1 MFRVDD
7 DESARKLR
15 ALRQRAYLAELD
27 AQVAL
32 KRERERRRD
41 AAHAHRLFETQ
52 YARAL
57 ENGADVG
64 VRAGRRAVNARSSSS
79 TLISPSSSARD
90 VMGARESAGRAPF
103 RFLDADADA
112 DGRRAER
119 REKAERAA
127 ALREELTRQ
136 MEEKELAREMRR
148 LALVREEEEEE
159 RRLRAERAA
168 LTRRFERAD
177 AKPAKDSV
185 SARVESIVKGVGE
198 MLSTTSAS
206 GFVGEEEEEEEEACE
221 FFEESTFV
229 ELPEPKTTTNVETM
243 VDEAPASPVTPSAMS
258 RSVSRSKGVEEEF
271 TTPPAKTTT
280 GDDVLLRQGSVKAMA
295 KLWDTPAKQRRNME
309 RAGRSTFNDDAV
321 EDY

>member
-41 AAHAHRLFETQ
+41 EAHAHRLFETQ

-57 ENGADVG
+57 ENGADVAS
-64 VRAGRRAVNARSSSS
+64 RAGRRAVNARSSSS

-90 VMGARESAGRAPF
+90 VVGARESAGRAPF

-148 LALVREEEEEE
+148 LALMREEEEEE

-185 SARVESIVKGVGE
+185 SARVESVGE

-206 GFVGEEEEEEEEACE
+206 GFVGGEEEEEEEACE
-221 FFEESTFV
+221 FFEETTFV
-229 ELPEPKTTTNVETM
+229 ELPEPKTTNVETM
-243 VDEAPASPVTPSAMS
+243 VDEAPSSPVTPSVMS
-258 RSVSRSKGVEEEF
+258 RSVSRSEGVEEEF

-309 RAGRSTFNDDAV
+309 RAERSTFNDDAV

>member
-7 DESARKLR
+7 DESARELR

-41 AAHAHRLFETQ
+41 EAHAHRLFETQ

-57 ENGADVG
+57 ENGADVAS
-64 VRAGRRAVNARSSSS
+64 RAGRRAVNARSSSS

-90 VMGARESAGRAPF
+90 VRGARESAGRAPF

-148 LALVREEEEEE
+148 LALMREEEEEE

-185 SARVESIVKGVGE
+185 SARVDVKGVGE

-221 FFEESTFV
+221 FFEETTFV
-229 ELPEPKTTTNVETM
+229 ELPEPKTTNVETM
-243 VDEAPASPVTPSAMS
+243 VDEAPSSPVTPSVMS
-258 RSVSRSKGVEEEF
+258 RSVLRSEGVEEEF

>member
-7 DESARKLR
+7 DESARELR

-41 AAHAHRLFETQ
+41 EAHAHRLFETQ

-57 ENGADVG
+57 ENGADVAS
-64 VRAGRRAVNARSSSS
+64 RAGRRAVNGRSSSS

-90 VMGARESAGRAPF
+90 VVGARESAGRAPF

-127 ALREELTRQ
+127 VLREELTRQ

-148 LALVREEEEEE
+148 LALMREEEEEE

-185 SARVESIVKGVGE
+185 SARVESVGE

-206 GFVGEEEEEEEEACE
+206 GFVGEEEEEEEACE
-221 FFEESTFV
+221 FFEETTFV
-229 ELPEPKTTTNVETM
+229 ELPEPKTTNVETM
-243 VDEAPASPVTPSAMS
+243 VDEAPSSPVTPSVMS
-258 RSVSRSKGVEEEF
+258 RSVSRSEGVEEEF

-309 RAGRSTFNDDAV
+309 RAERSTFNDDAV

>member
-41 AAHAHRLFETQ
+41 EAHAHRLFETQ

-57 ENGADVG
+57 ENGADVAS
-64 VRAGRRAVNARSSSS
+64 RARRRAVNARSSSS

-90 VMGARESAGRAPF
+90 VRGARESAGRAPF
-103 RFLDADADA
+103 RFLDTDADA

-148 LALVREEEEEE
+148 LALMREEEEEE

-185 SARVESIVKGVGE
+185 SARVDVKGVGE

-206 GFVGEEEEEEEEACE
+206 GFVGEEEEEEEKACE
-221 FFEESTFV
+221 FFEETTFV
-229 ELPEPKTTTNVETM
+229 ELPEPKTTNVETI
-243 VDEAPASPVTPSAMS
+243 VDEVPASPVTPSVMS
-258 RSVSRSKGVEEEF
+258 RSVSRSEGVEEEF

-309 RAGRSTFNDDAV
+309 RAERSTFNDDAV

>member
-41 AAHAHRLFETQ
+41 EAHAHRLFETQ

-57 ENGADVG
+57 ENGADVAS
-64 VRAGRRAVNARSSSS
+64 RAGRRAVNARSSSS

-148 LALVREEEEEE
+148 LALMREEEEEE

-185 SARVESIVKGVGE
+185 SARVESVGE

-206 GFVGEEEEEEEEACE
+206 GFVGGEEEEEEEEACE
-221 FFEESTFV
+221 FFEETTFV
-229 ELPEPKTTTNVETM
+229 ELPEPKTTNVETI
-243 VDEAPASPVTPSAMS
+243 VDEVPASPVTPSVMS
-258 RSVSRSKGVEEEF
+258 RSVSRSEGIEEEF

-309 RAGRSTFNDDAV
+309 RAGRSSFNDDAV

>member
-7 DESARKLR
+7 DESARALR

-41 AAHAHRLFETQ
+41 EAHAHRLFETQ

-57 ENGADVG
+57 ENGADVAS
-64 VRAGRRAVNARSSSS
+64 RARRRAVNARSSSS

-127 ALREELTRQ
+127 VLREELTRQ

-148 LALVREEEEEE
+148 LALMREEEEEE

-185 SARVESIVKGVGE
+185 SARVESVGE

-206 GFVGEEEEEEEEACE
+206 G
-221 FFEESTFV
+221 
-229 ELPEPKTTTNVETM
+229 
-243 VDEAPASPVTPSAMS
+243 
-258 RSVSRSKGVEEEF
+258 SVSY
-271 TTPPAKTTT
+271 THLTLPT
-280 GDDVLLRQGSVKAMA
+280 KA
-295 KLWDTPAKQRRNME
+295 
-309 RAGRSTFNDDAV
+309 
-321 EDY
+321 

>member
-41 AAHAHRLFETQ
+41 EAHAHRLFETQ

-57 ENGADVG
+57 ENGADVAS
-64 VRAGRRAVNARSSSS
+64 RAGRRAVNARSSSS

-148 LALVREEEEEE
+148 LALMREEEEEE

-185 SARVESIVKGVGE
+185 SARVESVGE

-221 FFEESTFV
+221 FFEETTFV
-229 ELPEPKTTTNVETM
+229 ELPEPKTTNVETM
-243 VDEAPASPVTPSAMS
+243 VDEAPSSPVTPSVMS
-258 RSVSRSKGVEEEF
+258 RSVSRSEGVEEEF

-309 RAGRSTFNDDAV
+309 RAERSTFNDDAV

>member
-7 DESARKLR
+7 DESARELR

-41 AAHAHRLFETQ
+41 EAHAHRLFETQ

-57 ENGADVG
+57 ENGADVAS
-64 VRAGRRAVNARSSSS
+64 RAGRRAVNARSSSS

-90 VMGARESAGRAPF
+90 VKGARESAGRAPF

-127 ALREELTRQ
+127 VLREELTRQ

-148 LALVREEEEEE
+148 LALMREEEEEE

-185 SARVESIVKGVGE
+185 SARVESVGE

-206 GFVGEEEEEEEEACE
+206 GFVGEEEEEEEACE
-221 FFEESTFV
+221 FFEETTFV
-229 ELPEPKTTTNVETM
+229 ELPEPKTTNVETM
-243 VDEAPASPVTPSAMS
+243 VDEAPASPVTPSVMS
-258 RSVSRSKGVEEEF
+258 RSVSRSEGVEEEF

-309 RAGRSTFNDDAV
+309 RTERSTFNDDAV

>member
-7 DESARKLR
+7 DESARELR

-41 AAHAHRLFETQ
+41 EAHAHRLFETQ

-57 ENGADVG
+57 ENGADVAS
-64 VRAGRRAVNARSSSS
+64 RAGRRAVNARSSSS

-90 VMGARESAGRAPF
+90 VKGARESAGRAPF

-127 ALREELTRQ
+127 VLREELTRQ

-148 LALVREEEEEE
+148 LALMREEEEEE

-185 SARVESIVKGVGE
+185 SARVESVGE

-206 GFVGEEEEEEEEACE
+206 GFVGGEEEEEEEACE
-221 FFEESTFV
+221 FFEETTFV
-229 ELPEPKTTTNVETM
+229 ELPEPKTTNVETM
-243 VDEAPASPVTPSAMS
+243 VDEAPSSPVTPSVMS
-258 RSVSRSKGVEEEF
+258 RSVSRSEGVEEEF

-309 RAGRSTFNDDAV
+309 RAERSTFNDDAV

>member
-7 DESARKLR
+7 DESARELR

-41 AAHAHRLFETQ
+41 EAHAHRLFETQ

-57 ENGADVG
+57 ENGADVAS
-64 VRAGRRAVNARSSSS
+64 RAGRRAVNARSSSS

-112 DGRRAER
+112 AGRRAER

-127 ALREELTRQ
+127 VLREELTRQ

-148 LALVREEEEEE
+148 LALMREEEEEE

-185 SARVESIVKGVGE
+185 SARVESVGE

-206 GFVGEEEEEEEEACE
+206 GFVGGEEEEEEEEACE
-221 FFEESTFV
+221 FFEETTFV
-229 ELPEPKTTTNVETM
+229 ELPEPKTTNVETM
-243 VDEAPASPVTPSAMS
+243 VDEAPASPVTPAVMS
-258 RSVSRSKGVEEEF
+258 RSVSRSEGVEEEF

-309 RAGRSTFNDDAV
+309 RAERSTFNDDAV

>member
-7 DESARKLR
+7 DESARELR

-41 AAHAHRLFETQ
+41 EAHAHRLFETQ

-57 ENGADVG
+57 ENGADVAS
-64 VRAGRRAVNARSSSS
+64 RAGRRAVNGRSSSS

-90 VMGARESAGRAPF
+90 VRGVRESAGRAPF

-112 DGRRAER
+112 AGRRAER

-127 ALREELTRQ
+127 VLREELTRQ
-136 MEEKELAREMRR
+136 MEENELAREMRR
-148 LALVREEEEEE
+148 LALMREEEEEE

-185 SARVESIVKGVGE
+185 SARVESVGE

-206 GFVGEEEEEEEEACE
+206 GFVGGEEEEEEEEACE
-221 FFEESTFV
+221 FFEETTFV
-229 ELPEPKTTTNVETM
+229 ELPEPKTTNVETM
-243 VDEAPASPVTPSAMS
+243 VDEAPASPVTPAVMS
-258 RSVSRSKGVEEEF
+258 RSVSRSEGVEEEF

-295 KLWDTPAKQRRNME
+295 KLWDTPAKQRRNVE
-309 RAGRSTFNDDAV
+309 RAERSTFNDDAV

>member
-7 DESARKLR
+7 DESARELR

-41 AAHAHRLFETQ
+41 EAHAHRLFETQ

-57 ENGADVG
+57 ENGADVAS
-64 VRAGRRAVNARSSSS
+64 RAGRRAVNARSSSS

-90 VMGARESAGRAPF
+90 VRGVRESAGRAPF

-148 LALVREEEEEE
+148 LALMREEEEEE

-185 SARVESIVKGVGE
+185 SARVESVGE

-206 GFVGEEEEEEEEACE
+206 GFFGGEEEEEEEACE
-221 FFEESTFV
+221 FFEETTFV
-229 ELPEPKTTTNVETM
+229 ELPEPKTTNVETM
-243 VDEAPASPVTPSAMS
+243 VDEAPSSPVTPSVMS
-258 RSVSRSKGVEEEF
+258 RSVSRSEGVEEEF

-309 RAGRSTFNDDAV
+309 RTERSTFNDDAV